1 MSGSIKTHSSKTQI
15 EATHYSSLQ
24 ATRAKHRC
32 TQSIQIGAE
41 QAFHIIQSLRQKLYE
56 NRPKNDFST

>member
-1 MSGSIKTHSSKTQI
+1 MSDSIKTHSSKTQI
-15 EATHYSSLQ
+15 EATQYSRLQ
-24 ATRAKHRC
+24 ATRAKHRY
-32 TQSIQIGAE
+32 TQSIHIGAE